1 MTYYGQFSGQVL
13 SNVTDTTSYDA
24 STSTTTM
31 VPTSTIRF
39 DSAKDWDQ
47 LTKADLISG
56 GACTQCIPEGEI
68 TFA

>member
-1 MTYYGQFSGQVL
+1 MTYYGQFNGQVL

-24 STSTTTM
+24 STPTTTM
-31 VPTSTIRF
+31 AAASTIRF